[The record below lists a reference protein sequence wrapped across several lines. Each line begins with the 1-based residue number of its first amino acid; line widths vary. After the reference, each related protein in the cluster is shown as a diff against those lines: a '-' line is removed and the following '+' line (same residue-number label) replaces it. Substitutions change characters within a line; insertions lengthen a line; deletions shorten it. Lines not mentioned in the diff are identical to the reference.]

1 MLNLPRPSSDFKQL
15 QLLPLKDVAAG
26 IVIGSAL
33 ALVLYIPVMV
43 LKLHTEFLLT
53 LLVNTSV
60 MAVLWAR
67 AETVGIPVLSILR
80 GWNESANS
88 LISRALR
95 YWGIYLL
102 LMTVFFCV
110 VSAGV
115 YLLQHFGWI
124 TETMIGR
131 YGDIVAARST
141 SAERTLI
148 LGPAGIF
155 WFHIVGSLAAPVFEE
170 TLFRR
175 ILYVWCR
182 QRMPFGTSL
191 AINAV
196 VFGLVH
202 GTTAVQTGV
211 VGILFCIAYERE
223 RSLPV
228 NILLHSFVNITVS
241 LVRILSSFW

>member
-1 MLNLPRPSSDFKQL
+1 MVFKL
-15 QLLPLKDVAAG
+15 R
-26 IVIGSAL
+26 
-33 ALVLYIPVMV
+33 
-43 LKLHTEFLLT
+43 TELLLT
-53 LLVNTSV
+53 VLVDASV
-60 MAVLWAR
+60 LAVLWAR
-67 AETVGIPVLSILR
+67 AERVGIPVVAILR

-88 LISRALR
+88 LICRAAR

-102 LMTVFFCV
+102 LMAVFFCV

-115 YLLQHFGWI
+115 YLAQHFGWI

-131 YGDIVAARST
+131 YGDIVAGHST
-141 SAERTLI
+141 SAESTLI

-155 WFHIVGSLAAPVFEE
+155 WFHICASLAAPVFEE

-202 GTTAVQTGV
+202 GVTAVQTGV
-211 VGILFCIAYERE
+211 VGILLCIAYERE

-228 NILLHSFVNITVS
+228 NILLHSFINITVS
-241 LVRILSSFW
+241 PVRILSYLW

>member
-1 MLNLPRPSSDFKQL
+1 MLNLPRPSSDFREL
-15 QLLPLKDVAAG
+15 PLLPLKDVAASM
-26 IVIGSAL
+26 VIGVAL

-43 LKLHTEFLLT
+43 FNLRTEFLLT
-53 LLVNTSV
+53 GLANTAV
-60 MAVLWAR
+60 LAVLWAR
-67 AETVGIPVLSILR
+67 AERAGIPVVSILR

-88 LISRALR
+88 LICRAAR

-102 LMTVFFCV
+102 LMPAFFCV
-110 VSAGV
+110 VYAGV
-115 YLLQHFGWI
+115 SLAQHFGWI

-131 YGDIVAARST
+131 YGDIVAGRST
-141 SAERTLI
+141 SAESTLI
-148 LGPAGIF
+148 LGPAGIL
-155 WFHIVGSLAAPVFEE
+155 WFHVGACIAAPVFEE

-202 GTTAVQTGV
+202 GATAVQTGV
-211 VGILFCIAYERE
+211 VGILLCIAYERE

-228 NILLHSFVNITVS
+228 NILLHSFINITVMIVHS
-241 LVRILSSFW
+241 VGYFW